1 MCSKDSEL
9 EDDLVTIQSL
19 PYFPNIL
26 ISHFI
31 ERSQS
36 WVGNERI
43 GARSDT
49 LTKAFLITAS
59 CPTLASVF

>member
-26 ISHFI
+26 ISHLI
-31 ERSQS
+31 EKSQS

-49 LTKAFLITAS
+49 LD
-59 CPTLASVF
+59 